1 MAMQHEG
8 PLSERATR
16 VGNDLFWT
24 VLPSASML
32 VVGSASSE
40 HQVKRGLRELK
51 EKEFVDINELGCL
64 LPPVP
69 VISWT
74 ERGLDHFKANEWQRS
89 WLGRDGLGSLA
100 LYDFAKVEAVNGVAP
115 LYATGGWV
123 LQPIHFFERQP
134 MIAAAEYRHPD
145 HHAPEYLVF
154 CWVSML
160 ENQRELCERIEA
172 LEEAMQAVSMDPS
185 ETLWPSGIAL
195 LAASEWG
202 AARALCMA
210 LPVLSR
216 WALPRSITGWYHGS
230 GGWHMS
236 DSVSAKTGAPPGG
249 MPPLFHSIHRL
260 RPSFSVRKLGKR
272 KLKNILAC
280 SLWAGR
286 GGHTL
291 VELLTVV
298 AICPCGSIAHYQRLV
313 GEKPGGTDTK
323 KRLKR
328 LEEMGLIEIVTKRG
342 RAKRSKR
349 RRKGIPVTLS
359 DRGQGAHRYATT
371 LAGRV
376 NFCYV
381 HGGRPEDL
389 RRRTKL
395 GLLKTEIRGKVLL
408 HLLTLSWLVHI
419 LYAPGVRPADLKG
432 LVELARNWKK
442 LRKDARVYLLT
453 LSCMVQLNQ
462 APGRTPASALSLAE
476 MDCIW
481 TQLREGMVED
491 RWLYQHE
498 DIVYEILGQL
508 RDGGCAFA
516 PGWQAWTTLAD
527 RQRIEPDAVISVETP
542 WGRWWSYLEVELSDR
557 SYRSVLPRCN
567 KYGSKERR
575 DDLPVLIVCRD
586 DEAERNFHLA
596 AAGSDMP
603 PRMLTTTLSRLK
615 EGTIFGPRVWSCYG
629 QPVTLAP

>member
-51 EKEFVDINELGCL
+51 EKKLVDINELGCL

-74 ERGLDHFKANEWQRS
+74 ERGLDHFKADEWQRS

-172 LEEAMQAVSMDPS
+172 LQEAMQAVSMDPS

-249 MPPLFHSIHRL
+249 MPPLFHSIRRL

-272 KLKNILAC
+272 KLKNILSR

-291 VELLTVV
+291 VELLTLV
-298 AICPCGSIAHYQRLV
+298 AIYPCGAIAHYQRLV

-342 RAKRSKR
+342 RARRSTR

-395 GLLKTEIRGKVLL
+395 GLLKTEIRGEGFASPPDPVLAGSHTLCPWGQAGRPQRACRAGPQLEETPQGCAGLSPNTVLHGAAQPSPRANAGVRLESCRDGLHLDATPRGHGRGPVALPARGYRLRDPGSAPRWRLRLRARVAGLDHPRGPAAHRTGRRDFRRDAVGAMVVLL
-408 HLLTLSWLVHI
+408 
-419 LYAPGVRPADLKG
+419 
-432 LVELARNWKK
+432 
-442 LRKDARVYLLT
+442 
-453 LSCMVQLNQ
+453 
-462 APGRTPASALSLAE
+462 
-476 MDCIW
+476 
-481 TQLREGMVED
+481 
-491 RWLYQHE
+491 
-498 DIVYEILGQL
+498 
-508 RDGGCAFA
+508 GG
-516 PGWQAWTTLAD
+516 
-527 RQRIEPDAVISVETP
+527 
-542 WGRWWSYLEVELSDR
+542 
-557 SYRSVLPRCN
+557 
-567 KYGSKERR
+567 
-575 DDLPVLIVCRD
+575 
-586 DEAERNFHLA
+586 
-596 AAGSDMP
+596 
-603 PRMLTTTLSRLK
+603 
-615 EGTIFGPRVWSCYG
+615 
-629 QPVTLAP
+629 